1 MTLNNPLF
9 LYEEIML
16 LSLRDRE
23 GTIEPM
29 VSYREAI
36 GGAILAELLLEQYI
50 ELDQSKRSKPIQI
63 LKNGLV
69 GDELLN
75 ECLEKIR
82 SPKRRKSAQE
92 WVMRFANIKN
102 LKHHIAGNLCKKGI
116 LSENEDKVMLFFTR
130 KIYPEVNP
138 EPEREILERMRSAVS
153 TDDGVVDPK
162 TTVLIS
168 LAYHTGLL
176 KRIIDK
182 GVIKSRKKRIKE
194 IISGEAAG
202 QAAAEA
208 IQAVQAA
215 VMVAAIMPAIAAASA
230 SS

>member
-1 MTLNNPLF
+1 MSLNNPLF

-29 VSYREAI
+29 VSYREAL
-36 GGAILAELLLEQYI
+36 GGSILAELLLEQYVEI
-50 ELDQSKRSKPIQI
+50 DQSKRSKPIQI
-63 LKNGLV
+63 LKNGPV
-69 GDELLN
+69 DDELLN
-75 ECLEKIR
+75 ECLGKIVAV
-82 SPKRRKSAQE
+82 KRRKTAQE

-102 LKHHIAGNLCKKGI
+102 LKHRIAGNLCQKGI
-116 LSENEDKVMLFFTR
+116 LSESEDKVMLFFTR

-138 EPEREILERMRSAVS
+138 GPEREILDRINQAIAAE
-153 TDDGVVDPK
+153 TDTVDAR

-176 KRIIDK
+176 KRITGKD
-182 GVIKSRKKRIKE
+182 VMKSRKKRIKE

-208 IQAVQAA
+208 IQALQAA